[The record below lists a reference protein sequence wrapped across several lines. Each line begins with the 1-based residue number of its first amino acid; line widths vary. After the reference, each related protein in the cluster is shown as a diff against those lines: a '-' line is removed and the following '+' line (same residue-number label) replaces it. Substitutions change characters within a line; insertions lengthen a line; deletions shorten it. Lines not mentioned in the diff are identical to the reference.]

1 MASLG
6 PLLGVS
12 LTPGS
17 AGTAVSTERGV
28 FFQAHVIVGRI
39 QLLASV
45 ELLVVC
51 SFRAQR
57 RLSLTSRSSLK
68 GLTGLGQTHSG

>member
-6 PLLGVS
+6 PLLRVS
-12 LTPGS
+12 LPPVS
-17 AGTAVSTERGV
+17 AGMAVSTECGV

-45 ELLVVC
+45 ELLVAC
-51 SFRAQR
+51 SFRAR
-57 RLSLTSRSSLK
+57 RRISLTSRSSLK
-68 GLTGLGQTHSG
+68 GLTCLGQTHSG